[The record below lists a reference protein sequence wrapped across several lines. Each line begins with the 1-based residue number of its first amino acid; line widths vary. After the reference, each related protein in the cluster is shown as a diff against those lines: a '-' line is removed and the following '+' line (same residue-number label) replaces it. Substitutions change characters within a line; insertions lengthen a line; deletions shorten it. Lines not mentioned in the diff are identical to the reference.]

1 MIRRLLNIEF
11 LEKKIWEW
19 FLYHILR
26 TIFQEKYFYCY
37 SILNDEVSSCD
48 FPYFLRFWATIA
60 LQSSSPV
67 FDVKNFEVSLIS
79 VIMSFLY
86 MTKKSRQK
94 YEIWISWE
102 QKELLRWNE
111 KHFPSFLKG
120 FQLKKCKKSSQ
131 SWVCVLKNS
140 FYNVAPLKKI
150 QNFLCL
156 TFSFGCV

>member
-1 MIRRLLNIEF
+1 MGIFPLPHFVYDFSRKVFLLLYYIKWPSF
-11 LEKKIWEW
+11 IVWLPLLLEIWGNNC
-19 FLYHILR
+19 IA
-26 TIFQEKYFYCY
+26 IFFF
-37 SILNDEVSSCD
+37 S
-48 FPYFLRFWATIA
+48 FWR
-60 LQSSSPV
+60 Q
-67 FDVKNFEVSLIS
+67 NFEVSLIS
-79 VIMSFLY
+79 LIMSFFC
-86 MTKKSRQK
+86 MTKKPRQK

-150 QNFLCL
+150 QNLLCL